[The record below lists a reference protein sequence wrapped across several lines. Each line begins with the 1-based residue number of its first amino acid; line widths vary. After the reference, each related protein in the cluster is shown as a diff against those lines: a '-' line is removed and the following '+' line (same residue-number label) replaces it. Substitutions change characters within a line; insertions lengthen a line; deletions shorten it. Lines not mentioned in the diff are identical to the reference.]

1 MEILK
6 QLSPTQTL
14 SIMNRGEL
22 SQKDFI
28 RYTLADLVFR
38 GILKIED
45 IEKQASDKDK
55 VRWVTYVDKGANY
68 KKYTLKP
75 FEEPFIKSFRFDDD
89 MRVVIRNFIII
100 CKQKTYFFKKQLFN
114 SNELKEYFT
123 QNFFQKYL
131 LKTFQATPKC
141 ISVSIA
147 LSNFFDEVD
156 KNLDTLIAER
166 KLPAIVDEIGSNIV
180 LLSSFNPSLLK
191 TIAEQYDA
199 VDREYQ
205 SDGGYWWWGDSG
217 NGGYDQYDHF
227 LDEGSSYDTTYDSIG
242 DSGGSG
248 CGSDSGCGGS
258 GCSGCGGCGGCGG

>member
-6 QLSPTQTL
+6 QLSPAQTL

-38 GILKIED
+38 GILKVED
-45 IEKQASDKDK
+45 IEKQAGE
-55 VRWVTYVDKGANY
+55 YL
-68 KKYTLKP
+68 KKYSLK
-75 FEEPFIKSFRFDDD
+75 EPFIKSFRFDDD
-89 MRVVIRNFIII
+89 MRVVMRNFIII
-100 CKQKTYFFKKQLFN
+100 CKQKTYLFKNQLFD
-114 SNELKEYFT
+114 SDELKGYFA

-131 LKTFQATPKC
+131 LKTFQATPQC
-141 ISVSIA
+141 ISVSTA
-147 LSNFFDEVD
+147 LSNFFDEID

-205 SDGGYWWWGDSG
+205 SDGGYWWWGDIG